1 MCEKV
6 SRTTVRGDLTCD
18 IIVKI
23 VNNTNVSK
31 LSARRLTMKSY
42 RIPQLASGYIEYDM
56 IKQYTELPA
65 FPNARVHLLYIF
77 LNKGSRISFDQTELY
92 ALVTSLIQIGLDT
105 HETIDTEQG
114 NQAENLMRSR
124 QLKVLAGD
132 YYSSIFYQLLSD
144 VGQIEVITSLSKA
157 ICDLNM
163 MKMNHYISMQN
174 SLLSSEQYLVQKVQ
188 LNMQLFLSFS
198 PLLQDSVRGLWSF
211 LLHEISLCETIMQEL
226 SHNQGACPLHS
237 TEYMISSLRESI
249 GHIQHKLH
257 SLEGDLKFD
266 LHFLEEIGQ
275 VVEPFVHLLNS
286 SGTVLRE
293 G

>member
-1 MCEKV
+1 
-6 SRTTVRGDLTCD
+6 
-18 IIVKI
+18 
-23 VNNTNVSK
+23 
-31 LSARRLTMKSY
+31 MKSY

-56 IKQYTELPA
+56 IEQYTELPA

-77 LNKGSRISFDQTELY
+77 LNKGSRISFDQAELY

-144 VGQIEVITSLSKA
+144 RGQIEVITLLSKA

-163 MKMNHYISMQN
+163 MKMNLYISMQ
-174 SLLSSEQYLVQKVQ
+174 SSVLSSEQYLVQKVQ
-188 LNMQLFLSFS
+188 LSMQLFLSFT
-198 PLLQDSVRGLWSF
+198 PLLEDSVRGLWNF
-211 LLHEISLCETIMQEL
+211 FLHEISLCETIVQEL
-226 SHNQGACPLHS
+226 SQTQRTCPLHS
-237 TEYMISSLRESI
+237 TEYMMNSLRESVD
-249 GHIQHKLH
+249 HVQHKLH
-257 SLEGDLKFD
+257 NLEGDMRF
-266 LHFLEEIGQ
+266 FEEIGQ
-275 VVEPFVHLLNS
+275 VLEPFVRLLNS